1 MLATGDLG
9 YLEAALDVGIESL
22 RPAD

>member
-9 YLEAALDVGIESL
+9 YLEAALDVGISSL
-22 RPAD
+22 READ

>member
-9 YLEAALDVGIESL
+9 YLEAALDAGIDAL
-22 RPAD
+22 RPTA